1 MAACIL
7 LFYYWRLLMRVKKG
21 FTLIE
26 LLVVIAVIAILVALL
41 LPAVQQAR
49 EAARRTQCKNNLKQ
63 IGLAIHNYEGTYG
76 TTPTS
81 GEHTLNGGLV
91 NEQRVFFPVS
101 FFTAAL
107 PYVEQANLYNSWD
120 FNYSYL
126 GSPVNPAL
134 GAGNRTLAKT
144 SLNVFLCPSNGFFD
158 EYGGGGYGQTDYM
171 PIAYSNIIDPNA
183 PPTNNNSV
191 QKGPLANQAYFADGF
206 LSGGARGV
214 GKFRDCIDGLS
225 NTIAVIE
232 DVGRPAN
239 LVGKYAL
246 DLNGNVYT
254 DGCGDGTRRC
264 PNRWADG
271 DTGNG
276 VSGPPN
282 GATSNVRVLN
292 NSNVPKGGPID
303 CPWST
308 NNCGPNDE
316 PFSMHVGGVQ
326 CVLGDGSVKFL
337 SENLDQGIIKR
348 LCDPKDGQVLSEF

>member
-1 MAACIL
+1 
-7 LFYYWRLLMRVKKG
+7 MRSSSSGALKRRSQG

-26 LLVVIAVIAILVALL
+26 LLVVIAIIAILIALL

-81 GEHTLNGGLV
+81 GEHTRNGGTSSEV
-91 NEQRVFFPVS
+91 RIFFPVS

-107 PYVEQANLYNSWD
+107 PFIEQANIYNAWD

-126 GSPVNPAL
+126 GAPGSATV
-134 GAGNRTLAKT
+134 GANNRALAK
-144 SLNVFLCPSNGFFD
+144 SSIAAYLCPSNGNFD
-158 EYGGGGYGQTDYM
+158 EQGGGGYGQTDYM
-171 PIAYSNIIDPNA
+171 PIAYANIIDPGQ
-183 PPTNNNSV
+183 PKTSV
-191 QKGPLANQAYFADGF
+191 SVKGPLADQAYFADGF

-214 GKFRDCIDGLS
+214 GKFRDCTDGLS

-232 DVGRPAN
+232 DAGRPSN
-239 LVGKYAL
+239 IVGKYPI
-246 DLNGNVYT
+246 DLAGNSYT

-282 GATSNVRVLN
+282 GAVSGVRIIN
-292 NSNVPKGGPID
+292 NSSNPKGGPAD

-316 PFSMHVGGVQ
+316 PFSFHTGGVQ
-326 CVLGDGSVKFL
+326 CVLGDGSAHFL
-337 SENLDQGIIKR
+337 SENIDTGVMRR
-348 LCDPKDGQVLSEF
+348 LCDPKDGLVVGEF